1 MRARL
6 LLGGIALLSLPGA
19 LAEAQKTVYELAGTL
34 TSNEPRPFRDGL
46 PRISLHSMNSPFA
59 SRATADMKGKF
70 KFKKLPPGT
79 YVVMV
84 SVPRSRP
91 LRKTVEV
98 GPSFADSKG
107 RVATTIPYERKRV
120 PGRTYAV
127 STAQLAIPDSAR
139 LEFMKGQEYLAK
151 RDVRRARAAFQN
163 AVEMAPQ
170 FAGAWNSLGR
180 IALQSAQ
187 YEEAA
192 NAFRE
197 ALKQNPAYYGAL
209 VNLGGALLAHGKL
222 EEALAVNQRAA
233 RARPEDPLAQTQ
245 LGHSYFFLGRLEEAE
260 KCLKE
265 AEKIEP
271 EHFAFPQLLLAEIYI
286 QRQDLSAAVREL
298 EDFLRRHPDSTPAP
312 EARKALEMARQQ
324 MAAQKPGS

>member
-1 MRARL
+1 
-6 LLGGIALLSLPGA
+6 
-19 LAEAQKTVYELAGTL
+19 
-34 TSNEPRPFRDGL
+34 
-46 PRISLHSMNSPFA
+46 MNSPFA
-59 SRATADMKGKF
+59 SRATADLKGKF

-84 SVPRSRP
+84 AVPRSRP

-127 STAQLAIPDSAR
+127 STTQLAVPDGAR
-139 LEFMKGQEYLAK
+139 LEFLKGQEYLEK

-170 FAGAWNSLGR
+170 FAGAWNSLGT

-187 YEEAA
+187 YEEAE

-222 EEALAVNQRAA
+222 EESLSVNQRAV
-233 RARPEDPLAQTQ
+233 RARPEDPLAQAQ
-245 LGHSYFFLGRLEEAE
+245 LGHGYFFLGRLEEAE

-271 EHFAFPQLLLAEIYI
+271 EHFSFPQLMLAEIYI
-286 QRQDLSAAVREL
+286 RRQNFAAAAREL
-298 EDFLRRHPDSTPAP
+298 EDFLRLHPDSKPAP
-312 EARKALEMARQQ
+312 EARKAIEMARQQ
-324 MAAQKPGS
+324 MAAQQPGS